1 MDFKEIITNRRSV
14 KTFDTS
20 HEISDETLKSIFEQV
35 VLSPSSF
42 NLQHWHFVIVREAAR
57 KAALRRCAMGQAQ
70 VEEASACIVVVGRL
84 DAHERAG
91 EVFADTPP
99 KVRDMM
105 VPMIEGFYGD
115 NPQLRRDEAIRSC
128 SLAAMTLMY
137 AAQDHG
143 YATGPMIGFDPAA
156 VSKEIGLGADEFP
169 VMLVVIGKQAGEMRP
184 RAMRYPLS
192 RVVTFNTLDGPGLV

>member
-1 MDFKEIITNRRSV
+1 MEFRETVTNRRSV
-14 KTFDTS
+14 KAYDTS
-20 HEISDETLKSIFEQV
+20 HEISDEDLKAIFEQV

-42 NLQHWHFVIVREAAR
+42 NVQHWHFVVVREPAR
-57 KAALRRCAMGQAQ
+57 KAALRKCAMDQAQ

-84 DAHERAG
+84 DAHRRAG
-91 EVFADTPP
+91 EVFAESPP

-115 NPQLRRDEAIRSC
+115 KPELQRDEAIRSC

-169 VMLVVIGKQAGEMRP
+169 VMLLVIGKQVGQMRP
-184 RAMRYPLS
+184 RAMRFPLS
-192 RVVTFNTLDGPGLV
+192 RVVTFNTLDGPGLA